1 MNNMCAIHPNPTL
14 CLFEVSR
21 RPVLA
26 RKMGYVRVYEHPS
39 KKEPPALD
47 YKDTAVAKMEA
58 ERQPRRAARM
68 KKLKK

>member
-26 RKMGYVRVYEHPS
+26 RKMGYVRVYEHP
-39 KKEPPALD
+39 KKETKALD
-47 YKDTAVAKMEA
+47 YEDTEAAKMEA
-58 ERQPRRAARM
+58 KRQPRRVARM